1 MSVLKILLQN
11 KTSPNAKKQILGI
24 ADDLNKYYSLLLRV
38 VNNEVNPPVDCYAW
52 AGYLAC
58 SLFSKTTQLVASW
71 LVARYSDGEMTVN
84 LPI

>member
-1 MSVLKILLQN
+1 MPRNKFLELLMISIN
-11 KTSPNAKKQILGI
+11 
-24 ADDLNKYYSLLLRV
+24 YSLLLRV

-58 SLFSKTTQLVASW
+58 SLFSKATQLVASW
-71 LVARYSDGEMTVN
+71 SVARYSDGEMTVN